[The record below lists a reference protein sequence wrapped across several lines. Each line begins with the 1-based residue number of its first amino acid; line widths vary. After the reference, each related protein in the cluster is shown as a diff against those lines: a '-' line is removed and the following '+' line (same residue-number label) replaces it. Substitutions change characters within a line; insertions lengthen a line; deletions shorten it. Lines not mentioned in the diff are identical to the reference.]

1 MNELEELN
9 LEIIIWIIFIILSAI
24 KIYGDNIQQLFLI
37 ENNPKYEKKAQYLF
51 TFTITISIILYL
63 YFVYRNY
70 NKFQESICNHNSL
83 LPGIR
88 LLGSIFIVIGVF
100 FILYYQINE
109 ETPLGT
115 PAA

>member
-1 MNELEELN
+1 MS
-9 LEIIIWIIFIILSAI
+9 F
-24 KIYGDNIQQLFLI
+24 YTVYFFLTSS
-37 ENNPKYEKKAQYLF
+37 YLF

-70 NKFQESICNHNSL
+70 NKFQESIRNHNS

-115 PAA
+115 PEA

>member
-9 LEIIIWIIFIILSAI
+9 LEKIIWIIFIIPSAI
-24 KIYGDNIQQLFLI
+24 NIYGDNIQQLFLI
-37 ENNPKYEKKAQYLF
+37 ENNIEYEKKTQYLF
-51 TFTITISIILYL
+51 TFTITISIFLYL
-63 YFVYRNY
+63 YFVYCNY
-70 NKFQESICNHNSL
+70 NKFQESIRNHNS